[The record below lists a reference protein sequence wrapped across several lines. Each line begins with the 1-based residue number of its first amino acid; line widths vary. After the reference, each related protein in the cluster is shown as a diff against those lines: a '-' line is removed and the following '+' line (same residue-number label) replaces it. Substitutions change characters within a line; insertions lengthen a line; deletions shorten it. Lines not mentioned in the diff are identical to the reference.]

1 MVDGGHVHLD
11 GLATRQLAL
20 AGAIER
26 DGVVRANLF
35 AGTAANAVLGR
46 DARLA
51 GSMLLHLAGTAAA
64 AHAQVLHGAAKA
76 GLLMTLKVGEADHD
90 VGIHER
96 LADLGLMHVLAAL
109 DRNECLVG
117 ALEAVGDNHLAAGGV
132 RSEAVLVGAVDV
144 LERVFATAHVERVAV
159 GEERLAA
166 QLLDHVR
173 DGARVV
179 GAQEGEVAQFAEV
192 DLDGDEL
199 VVEVD
204 LLDAG
209 AANQA
214 LELVELTLAA
224 VRAQVGEVHLGRCSG
239 CSCGH
244 RYIPSVYMA
253 LQT

>member
-1 MVDGGHVHLD
+1 MV
-11 GLATRQLAL
+11 
-20 AGAIER
+20 ER
-26 DGVVRANLF
+26 VG
-35 AGTAANAVLGR
+35 
-46 DARLA
+46 
-51 GSMLLHLAGTAAA
+51 AAA
-64 AHAQVLHGAAKA
+64 
-76 GLLMTLKVGEADHD
+76 D
-90 VGIHER
+90 I
-96 LADLGLMHVLAAL
+96 
-109 DRNECLVG
+109 
-117 ALEAVGDNHLAAGGV
+117 
-132 RSEAVLVGAVDV
+132 
-144 LERVFATAHVERVAV
+144 ERVAV

-179 GAQEGEVAQFAEV
+179 GAQEGEVAQFAKV

-209 AANQA
+209 AADEA